1 MTKAHFGVT
10 VPQIKRP
17 WMAAAQAAGQFEAM
31 GFDSIWVCDH
41 LYGPQSPQLPILEA
55 WTMVAALAAIT
66 ERVEIGTLVTP
77 AGMRNP
83 AHLAKTIATADNIA
97 GGRVIAGLGAGWMP
111 REFSDFGMPFMATR
125 ERLEQL
131 RETVELLRRMWDEE
145 EIETT
150 YQGTYVNVENV
161 VCQPKPPRHVPIL
174 IGGAGEQVTL
184 KLAAK
189 EADMWNNLAGHQA
202 NLGHKIEVL
211 KRHCDD
217 LGRDFEEIICSQQC
231 LVTIAADAASAG
243 LMAEQ
248 AQKIFGGHMG
258 DPQGPMAVTGTA
270 EQCADAIHKHI
281 ELGCSM
287 FVMEFFGRD
296 TIEPAQRFAEE
307 VIPQFA

>member
-1 MTKAHFGVT
+1 
-10 VPQIKRP
+10 
-17 WMAAAQAAGQFEAM
+17 
-31 GFDSIWVCDH
+31 
-41 LYGPQSPQLPILEA
+41 
-55 WTMVAALAAIT
+55 
-66 ERVEIGTLVTP
+66 
-77 AGMRNP
+77 
-83 AHLAKTIATADNIA
+83 
-97 GGRVIAGLGAGWMP
+97 
-111 REFSDFGMPFMATR
+111 
-125 ERLEQL
+125 
-131 RETVELLRRMWDEE
+131 MWDEE

-217 LGRDFEEIICSQQC
+217 LGRDFEEITCSQQC

-243 LMAEQ
+243 PMAEQ

-258 DPQGPMAVTGTA
+258 DPQGSMAVTGTA
-270 EQCADAIHKHI
+270 EQCAEAIHKHL